1 MRIVEQSAIIESWNK
16 MDLLRRVE
24 RAARLCYGRERPKEP
39 GNFVKAL
46 VEKKHFS
53 PLEFARI
60 RMEGGFYLPGS
71 INLRDLRREAIND
84 PKYSHVALMV
94 NEQYPEFFEDI
105 RHKMKPFIS
114 ETNIKHWYSDNSWI
128 PVLITTNRAISH
140 QLVRHRHDIAIMQES
155 QRYCV
160 AGDTILHYRNRTGTV
175 EELYKQSL
183 RKGTKFRRS
192 TIKQLNEDTGEL
204 IYGKVADIFYTGI
217 RECIRIRTRLGY
229 SLVCTKDHKIRTIN
243 GYVEAGNFKLGDKI
257 YVNGTEQLY
266 RNKEWLYYQN
276 IILDKSFA
284 EISREF
290 GFNVSP
296 LKAWARRFGF
306 PKKGKGYYNTGRIP
320 WNKGIRV
327 ESQVN
332 ALREYHHCGRR
343 KDKILKEDTSK
354 YIKRRKNACEICG
367 STVNLDVHHIDENR
381 GNNFPENLITL
392 CQSCHM
398 RVHSRNLL
406 VAYED
411 EIVEMKD
418 MGEQKVYDITMQ
430 GPYHNFSA
438 NGIIV
443 HNCKYLDN
451 VDFIRPSA
459 YFEPNTRHEDN
470 WIDAMTEAE
479 HNYAFALENGHPA
492 QAARLFLTNSTATK
506 ILIYA
511 SIWEWGYIFKLRCSE
526 KADPMMR
533 ALMCPLRDE
542 FLRRDI
548 IDQDFLDNVGRYW

>member
-1 MRIVEQSAIIESWNK
+1 MRIVEQSAVIESWNK

-24 RAARLCYGRERPKEP
+24 RAARLCYGRERPREP

-71 INLRDLRREAIND
+71 INLRDLRREAMND

-105 RHKMKPFIS
+105 RHKLKPFIS
-114 ETNIKHWYSDNSWI
+114 ETNIKNWYSDNTWI

-155 QRYCV
+155 QRFVRY
-160 AGDTILHYRNRTGTV
+160 
-175 EELYKQSL
+175 
-183 RKGTKFRRS
+183 
-192 TIKQLNEDTGEL
+192 
-204 IYGKVADIFYTGI
+204 
-217 RECIRIRTRLGY
+217 
-229 SLVCTKDHKIRTIN
+229 
-243 GYVEAGNFKLGDKI
+243 
-257 YVNGTEQLY
+257 
-266 RNKEWLYYQN
+266 
-276 IILDKSFA
+276 
-284 EISREF
+284 
-290 GFNVSP
+290 
-296 LKAWARRFGF
+296 
-306 PKKGKGYYNTGRIP
+306 
-320 WNKGIRV
+320 
-327 ESQVN
+327 
-332 ALREYHHCGRR
+332 
-343 KDKILKEDTSK
+343 
-354 YIKRRKNACEICG
+354 
-367 STVNLDVHHIDENR
+367 
-381 GNNFPENLITL
+381 
-392 CQSCHM
+392 
-398 RVHSRNLL
+398 
-406 VAYED
+406 
-411 EIVEMKD
+411 
-418 MGEQKVYDITMQ
+418 
-430 GPYHNFSA
+430 
-438 NGIIV
+438 
-443 HNCKYLDN
+443 DN

-492 QAARLFLTNSTATK
+492 QAARLFLTNSAATK
-506 ILIYA
+506 VLIYA
-511 SIWEWGYIFKLRCSE
+511 SVWEWGYIFKLRCGE